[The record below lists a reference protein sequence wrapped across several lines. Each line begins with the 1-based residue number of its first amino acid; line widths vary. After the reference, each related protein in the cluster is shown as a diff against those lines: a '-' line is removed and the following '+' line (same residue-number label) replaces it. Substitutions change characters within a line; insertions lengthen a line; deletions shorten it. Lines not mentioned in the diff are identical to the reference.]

1 MLSILAM
8 DVDFVI
14 FFSSSLAMEVP
25 VLILKQSGRLQY
37 PNPYEDATVVPFV
50 FVFVSLSPLHLYDPR
65 LIGSSFIS
73 KLDS

>member
-37 PNPYEDATVVPFV
+37 HNPYIVPFV
-50 FVFVSLSPLHLYDPR
+50 FVFVSPMHLYDPG
-65 LIGSSFIS
+65 LIGSSPFIS
-73 KLDS
+73 KLD